1 MIRINLL
8 PAGEEKYI
16 ASARVFL
23 LFSAILLLLL
33 FGIVFANSQVLAER
47 ERESKERLE
56 EADREIANLKQ
67 IIGKINEL
75 KEKKTK
81 LQEKINLIIKLQEE
95 NIGPVRVFD
104 EVSLKLPS
112 TKIWIGSVALSGTRM
127 TIEGKSLE
135 NQEVANF
142 MKQLESSMFF
152 TKVELQRV
160 QKDAA
165 VNKVPVL
172 KYNMTGDVVL
182 TGKQATEATAK
193 PAEAAT
199 PAEAAKPADAAKQ
212 P

>member
-8 PAGEEKYI
+8 PAGEEKYL

-23 LFSAILLLLL
+23 IFSAIMLAIL
-33 FGIVFANSQVLAER
+33 FAIIFANGQVLAGR
-47 ERESKERLE
+47 ERESKERLD

-75 KEKKTK
+75 KEKKAK
-81 LQEKINLIIKLQEE
+81 LQEKINMIIKLQEA
-95 NIGPVRVFD
+95 NIGPVRVLD

-112 TKIWIGSVALSGTRM
+112 TKIWIESLGLSGTRM
-127 TIEGKSLE
+127 QIDGKTLE

-152 TKVELQRV
+152 AKVDLQRV
-160 QKDAA
+160 QKDSAM
-165 VNKVPVL
+165 NNVPVL

-182 TGKQATEATAK
+182 TGKQATDAAAQPASTATSAAV
-193 PAEAAT
+193 PAAA
-199 PAEAAKPADAAKQ
+199 PAAKQ

>member
-81 LQEKINLIIKLQEE
+81 LQEKINLIIKLQ
-95 NIGPVRVFD
+95 
-104 EVSLKLPS
+104 VS
-112 TKIWIGSVALSGTRM
+112 
-127 TIEGKSLE
+127 
-135 NQEVANF
+135 
-142 MKQLESSMFF
+142 
-152 TKVELQRV
+152 
-160 QKDAA
+160 
-165 VNKVPVL
+165 
-172 KYNMTGDVVL
+172 
-182 TGKQATEATAK
+182 
-193 PAEAAT
+193 
-199 PAEAAKPADAAKQ
+199 
-212 P
+212 